1 MNIMNVDV
9 VCNQTGEVLKEGVL
23 LANAHIFIA
32 EHEGKVF
39 KDEVETLEL
48 DDIDGGGEIEVR
60 TLYVDF
66 PDVDPAGLWRARKK
80 AAAWWKYHA

>member
-1 MNIMNVDV
+1 MELNVDV
-9 VCNQTGEVLKEGVL
+9 VCNETGEVLKEGVL

-32 EHEGKVF
+32 EKEGKIF

-66 PDVDPAGLWRARKK
+66 PDVDSAGLWRARKK
-80 AAAWWKYHA
+80 AAVWWQYDA

>member
-9 VCNQTGEVLKEGVL
+9 VCNQTGEVLKEGVF
-23 LANAHIFIA
+23 LADAHIFIA
-32 EHEGKVF
+32 EHEGKVALDDV
-39 KDEVETLEL
+39 DELEL
-48 DDIDGGGEIEVR
+48 DEIDGGGVIDIR

-66 PDVDPAGLWRARKK
+66 PDVNLHAPWLAREK